1 MMPVGPLARAPQSAY
16 RAPDR
21 APSSSDLGVRWPIH
35 CGGPLPPALSVA
47 SATVE
52 AYRFIDLFAGC
63 GGMTR
68 GFVDSGR
75 FTPIFAVDSDPDA
88 AETYALNFGD
98 EHLEPFP
105 IQEVENFPGADVVI
119 GGPPCQGF
127 SPLNR
132 ERHGVES
139 RRLWEQYLRALD
151 AAEPVVFVMENV
163 PLLLKSKEYARF
175 KRAVEEREFLVEE
188 RVLDLA
194 DYGVP
199 QRRRRAI
206 AIGTRLPQVPWPIE
220 THRDPETLDD
230 GRPRWL
236 TFAEAVKGLP
246 RKPDGKRWHRDR
258 KPWPETIRRYEA
270 VPPDGGNRFQMEEEL
285 DRAGAGHLVPP
296 CWRNHRTG
304 SYDVFGRLWWNRPAT
319 TIRTE
324 FYKPEKGRYLH
335 PFEHRAITVREAA
348 RLMSFPDDHLLP
360 EHQSM
365 TAIARQIGN
374 AVPPLL
380 ALRVAETI
388 ARALDSHARSRNLR
402 AAA

>member
-1 MMPVGPLARAPQSAY
+1 VVPFPLA
-16 RAPDR
+16 
-21 APSSSDLGVRWPIH
+21 
-35 CGGPLPPALSVA
+35 PPVA

-52 AYRFIDLFAGC
+52 TYGFIDLFAGC

-68 GFVDSGR
+68 GFVESSR
-75 FTPIFAVDSDPDA
+75 FTPVCAVESDPDA

-98 EHLEPFP
+98 AHLEPFP
-105 IQEVENFPGADVVI
+105 IQEIEDFPHADVVI

-139 RRLWEQYLRALD
+139 RRLWKEYLRALD

-163 PLLLKSKEYARF
+163 PQLLESDEYERF
-175 KRAVEEREFLVEE
+175 KRAANDREFLVEA
-188 RVLDLA
+188 RVLNLA

-206 AIGTRLPQVPWPIE
+206 AIGTRLPEVSWPTE
-220 THRDPETLDD
+220 THCNPDTLDD
-230 GRPRWL
+230 GRLPWT
-236 TFAEAVKGLP
+236 TFAEAVHGLS

-270 VPPDGGNRFQMEEEL
+270 VPPDGGNRFEMEKAL
-285 DRAGAGHLVPP
+285 DRAGLGHLVPP

-335 PFEHRAITVREAA
+335 PAEHRAITVREAA
-348 RLMSFPDDHLLP
+348 RLMSFPDDHVLP
-360 EHQSM
+360 EHQTM

-388 ARALDSHARSRNLR
+388 AAALDSGARSRNLR